1 MMKELLRQSP
11 LLGLYSVALGMF
23 VVSFA
28 GIVAR
33 TWRASK
39 GDVARLASLPLE
51 PEASTLDGDAQDQP
65 RAEDAH
71 AQDAP
76 DGDAP

>member
-39 GDVARLASLPLE
+39 TDVARLASLPLE
-51 PEASTLDGDAQDQP
+51 PEASRLDGDAQDQP
-65 RAEDAH
+65 HAEDTPAQHAH
-71 AQDAP
+71 DGGAP
-76 DGDAP
+76 